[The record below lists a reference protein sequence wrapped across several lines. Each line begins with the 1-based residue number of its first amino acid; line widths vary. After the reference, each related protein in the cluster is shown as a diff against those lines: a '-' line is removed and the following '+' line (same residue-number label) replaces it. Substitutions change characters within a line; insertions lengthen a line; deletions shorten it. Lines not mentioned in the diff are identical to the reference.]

1 MPLKIKALFYLL
13 FCWFSVRSQTN
24 SLVIFSGSGNPFYLT
39 VNHSPVNTSIQSNVK
54 VFNLFSGWNLV
65 EIKMPFNGAELLYS
79 DSILLSCESKFA
91 NKEFT
96 YVVTEKEGKLKLQF
110 KSTSE
115 HSGPE
120 VPPVPEAPK
129 ELIPLV
135 DNSIYGNLYQ
145 AVKNKPVF
153 FNNYDKEAD
162 FCKTVLT
169 DKEIKYALNL
179 FNKAN
184 DDEAKHRYLIQIIDN
199 NCYTSLQIKEL
210 IEQVKI
216 DMDRLNAS
224 RRAYRHV
231 TDKENIS
238 ILMPMFRYQVMKEN
252 FTAFLKEEQN
262 ITKQKSL
269 QCKEPT
275 TEAKFNTLYNSIK
288 STAYENE
295 KLKLSKKLLADV
307 CLSSQQIK
315 QLSEL
320 ITHDREKI
328 EFMKYAFNVLTDKE
342 NAGSLADEFQFKDT
356 KDEFLKY
363 ISH

>member
-1 MPLKIKALFYLL
+1 MPLKIKALLYLL
-13 FCWFSVRSQTN
+13 FCWLSVQSQTN
-24 SLVIFSGSGNPFYLT
+24 SLVVFTGAGQPFYLF
-39 VNHSPVNTSIQSNVK
+39 VNNNPVNNTLQSNVK
-54 VFNLFSGWNLV
+54 VFDLATGWNLI
-65 EIKMPFNGAELLYS
+65 EIKMPGDIKELLYH
-79 DSILLSCESKFA
+79 DSILLSCNSKFL

-96 YVVTEKEGKLKLQF
+96 YVLTEKEGKLNLKF
-110 KSTSE
+110 KSVSE

-129 ELIPLV
+129 EVIPLV
-135 DNSIYGNLYQ
+135 DNSIYGHLYQ

-153 FNNYDKEAD
+153 FNNYVKEAD
-162 FCKTVLT
+162 SCKTVLT

-238 ILMPMFRYQVMKEN
+238 ILMTMFRYPVMKEN
-252 FTAFLKEEQN
+252 FTTFLKEEEN
-262 ITKQKSL
+262 IIKQKSL
-269 QCKEPT
+269 QCKEPAT
-275 TEAKFNTLYNSIK
+275 DVKFNTLFNSIK
-288 STAYENE
+288 TTAYENE

-307 CLSSQQIK
+307 CLSSIQIK
-315 QLSEL
+315 KISEL

-328 EFMKYAFNVLTDKE
+328 EFMKYAYNILTDKE
-342 NAGSLADEFQFKDT
+342 NAASLADEFQFKDA
-356 KDEFLKY
+356 KDDFLNY